1 MTLRLLEIVL
11 GIDNVIF
18 IAILAA
24 KLPAAQQGRARVLG
38 LGAAMLVRVGLLFA
52 IASIM
57 RLTEDM
63 ADDVAVMVTAIVISV
78 AVMMLSASV
87 VASFVEQHP
96 TVKMLA
102 LSFLLLIGMSLV
114 AEGVGQHI
122 SKGYICFAM
131 SFSGVRRNTRP
142 APTRAATRAP
152 ATSTGALSVAELDT
166 GWRDRSRCAQLEDTK
181 IPVCSSMRSPLT
193 RSIRRTHSRAVP
205 GRTCAGSRDSIN
217 NCVASDWG
225 SWALPMISN
234 SVSR

>member
-1 MTLRLLEIVL
+1 MTLTLLEIVL

-57 RLTEDM
+57 RSTEDM

-78 AVMMLSASV
+78 AVMMLSDSV

-122 SKGYICFAM
+122 SKGYIYFAM
-131 SFSGVRRNTRP
+131 SFSVFVETLNLRRRGP
-142 APTRAATRAP
+142 RRVPPLHLRERYP
-152 ATSTGALSVAELDT
+152 
-166 GWRDRSRCAQLEDTK
+166 
-181 IPVCSSMRSPLT
+181 SP
-193 RSIRRTHSRAVP
+193 S
-205 GRTCAGSRDSIN
+205 
-217 NCVASDWG
+217 
-225 SWALPMISN
+225 
-234 SVSR
+234 

>member
-1 MTLRLLEIVL
+1 MTLTLLEIVL

-57 RLTEDM
+57 RSTEDM

-122 SKGYICFAM
+122 SKGYIYFAM
-131 SFSGVRRNTRP
+131 SFSVFVETLNLRRRGP
-142 APTRAATRAP
+142 RRVPPLHLRERYP
-152 ATSTGALSVAELDT
+152 
-166 GWRDRSRCAQLEDTK
+166 
-181 IPVCSSMRSPLT
+181 SP
-193 RSIRRTHSRAVP
+193 S
-205 GRTCAGSRDSIN
+205 
-217 NCVASDWG
+217 
-225 SWALPMISN
+225 
-234 SVSR
+234 

>member
-87 VASFVEQHP
+87 VRGTTPDGQDAGVVVPATDRYVAGRRGRRATHFQG
-96 TVKMLA
+96 LY
-102 LSFLLLIGMSLV
+102 LLRDELLGI
-114 AEGVGQHI
+114 
-122 SKGYICFAM
+122 
-131 SFSGVRRNTRP
+131 RRNAQP

-166 GWRDRSRCAQLEDTK
+166 GWRDGSRCAQLEDTK